1 MDNKFKT
8 FFPNTKIYMLIIG
21 ALIAAL
27 FLLGNIYEGF
37 TGLVVFGF
45 LVYYNLK
52 NSRLRNDEWS
62 RFVEDLSENLD
73 MAGRNTLSKIPMPLV
88 IVNNEGQILWT
99 NSNFAQLASKNTYGK
114 DITTIIPDFN
124 VQKVLE
130 KHITM
135 FEKVPFEGEIY
146 NIMISPIEIK
156 SDKQGKKYILMLY
169 FINKTDYYTIY
180 EMYNDNK
187 QIVALIEVDNYDEV
201 IKSTED
207 ASRPVMVA
215 EIDKR
220 INSFASSY
228 QGLIRKY
235 DDNKYI
241 MIFENKYLDQIVE
254 KKFDILDNLREIDIG
269 NKIPVTLSIGIGK
282 NADTIQN
289 LHQYAIAA
297 KDLALGR
304 GGDQAVIKD
313 GDRLSF
319 YGGKSKE
326 VEKRTKVK
334 ARVIAHAISE
344 LIIQSKDVI
353 IMGHDSPDIDS
364 IGAAIG
370 ICSGCRQKGKNAYIL
385 LNKVDSSVEKIVEK
399 LKLSNVH
406 QGIFINSD
414 TALATAEKNTL
425 LVIVDVHRKSFVE
438 LPTLLDKVSNIVIID
453 HHRKSVDFIDNAT
466 ITYIEPYASSTSE
479 LVTEILQYLVERP
492 KLDELEAQAL
502 MAGIYVDTKNFIFKT
517 GVRTFEAAGY
527 LKRQG
532 ADLIEVRK
540 LFADDFETYR
550 ERERLVLN
558 AEIKNGIAIASQNV
572 PVKNNLIVPQA
583 ADELLKINGVEA
595 SFVLAS
601 SGDEVIVSGRS
612 LGDINVQ
619 LILESLGGGGHITIA
634 GARLSNVT
642 IEEAKLKLYEA
653 INNYLKEE

>member
-21 ALIAAL
+21 ALIAVL
-27 FLLGNIYEGF
+27 FLLGNIYEGLI
-37 TGLVVFGF
+37 GLAIFGF

-52 NSRLRNDEWS
+52 NSRLRSDEWS

-73 MAGRNTLSKIPMPLV
+73 TAGRNTLSKIPMPLV

-99 NSNFAQLASKNTYGK
+99 NNNFAQLASKNTYGK
-114 DITTIIPDFN
+114 DITTIISDFN

-130 KHITM
+130 KHISM
-135 FEKVPFEGEIY
+135 FEKVPFENEIY
-146 NIMISPIEIK
+146 NVMISPIEIK

-207 ASRPVMVA
+207 PSRPVLVA

-220 INSFASSY
+220 INSFANSY

-241 MIFENKYLDQIVE
+241 MIFENKYLNQIVE

-344 LIIQSKDVI
+344 LIIQSKDII

-399 LKLSNVH
+399 LRLSNVH
-406 QGIFINSD
+406 QGIFINSA

-438 LPTLLDKVSNIVIID
+438 LPELLDKVSNIVIID

-466 ITYIEPYASSTSE
+466 ITYIEPYASSTCE

-540 LFADDFETYR
+540 LFADDFKTYQ
-550 ERERLVLN
+550 ERARLVLN
-558 AEIKNGIAIASQNV
+558 AEIKNGIAIACQNTL
-572 PVKNNLIVPQA
+572 VKNSLIVPQA
-583 ADELLKINGVEA
+583 ADELLKIDGVEA
-595 SFVLAS
+595 SFVLAAS
-601 SGDEVIVSGRS
+601 EDEVIVSGRS

-634 GARLSNVT
+634 GARLANVS
-642 IEEAKLKLYEA
+642 IEEAKQKLYEA

>member
-8 FFPNTKIYMLIIG
+8 FFPNTKLYMLIIG
-21 ALIAAL
+21 ILIATL
-27 FLLGNIYEGF
+27 FLLGNIYEGLI
-37 TGLVVFGF
+37 GLVIFGF

-52 NSRLRNDEWS
+52 NSRLRSDEWS

-73 MAGRNTLSKIPMPLV
+73 VAGRNTLSQIPMPLV
-88 IVNNEGQILWT
+88 IVNNEGKILWM
-99 NSNFAQLASKNTYGK
+99 NSNFVQLVSKNTYGK
-114 DITTIIPDFN
+114 DITTIIKDFN
-124 VQKVLE
+124 VKKVLE
-130 KHITM
+130 KHITL
-135 FEKVPFEGEIY
+135 FEKVPFENEIY
-146 NIMISPIEIK
+146 NVMISPIEVK
-156 SDKQGKKYILMLY
+156 SDKQGKKYILILY

-180 EMYNDNK
+180 EMYNENK

-207 ASRPVMVA
+207 AVRPVLIA

-220 INSFASSY
+220 INSFANSY

-241 MIFENKYLDQIVE
+241 MIFENKYLNQIVE
-254 KKFDILDNLREIDIG
+254 KKFDVLDNLREIDVG

-334 ARVIAHAISE
+334 ARVMAHAISE
-344 LIIQSKDVI
+344 LIMQSKDVI
-353 IMGHDSPDIDS
+353 IMGHDYPDIDS
-364 IGAAIG
+364 IGAAVG

-385 LNKVDSSVEKIVEK
+385 LNRIDSSVEKIVEK
-399 LKLSNVH
+399 FKLSNVH

-414 TALATAEKNTL
+414 TALATVEKNTL

-438 LPTLLDKVSNIVIID
+438 LPELLDRVSNIVIID

-466 ITYIEPYASSTSE
+466 ITYIEPYASSTCE
-479 LVTEILQYLVERP
+479 LVTEILQYLVEKPR
-492 KLDELEAQAL
+492 LDELEAQTL

-540 LFADDFETYR
+540 LFADDFKTYQ

-558 AEIKNGIAIASQNV
+558 AEIKNGIAIASQTD

-583 ADELLKINGVEA
+583 ADELLKIDGVEA
-595 SFVLAS
+595 SFVLAA

-634 GARLSNVT
+634 GARLSNVN
-642 IEEAKLKLYEA
+642 IEEAKQKLYEA

>member
-1 MDNKFKT
+1 MDNKFKI
-8 FFPNTKIYMLIIG
+8 FFPNTKLYMLIIG
-21 ALIAAL
+21 ILIASL
-27 FLLGNIYEGF
+27 FLLGNIYEGLI
-37 TGLVVFGF
+37 GLVIFGF

-52 NSRLRNDEWS
+52 NSRLRSDEWS

-73 MAGRNTLSKIPMPLV
+73 VAGRNTLSQIPMPLV
-88 IVNNEGQILWT
+88 IVNNEGKILWM
-99 NSNFAQLASKNTYGK
+99 NSNFVQLASKNTYGK
-114 DITTIIPDFN
+114 DITTIIKDFN

-130 KHITM
+130 KHITL
-135 FEKVPFEGEIY
+135 FEKVPFENEIY
-146 NIMISPIEIK
+146 NVLISPIEVK
-156 SDKQGKKYILMLY
+156 SDKQGKKYILILY

-207 ASRPVMVA
+207 AVRPVLIA

-220 INSFASSY
+220 INSFANSY

-241 MIFENKYLDQIVE
+241 MIFENKYLNQIVE
-254 KKFDILDNLREIDIG
+254 KKFDILDNLREIDVG

-334 ARVIAHAISE
+334 ARVMAHAISE
-344 LIIQSKDVI
+344 LIMQSKDVI
-353 IMGHDSPDIDS
+353 IMGHDYPDIDS
-364 IGAAIG
+364 IGAAVG

-385 LNKVDSSVEKIVEK
+385 LNRIDSSVEKIVEK
-399 LKLSNVH
+399 FKLSNVH
-406 QGIFINSD
+406 QGIFINPD
-414 TALATAEKNTL
+414 TALATVEKNTL

-438 LPTLLDKVSNIVIID
+438 LPELLDRVSNIVIID

-466 ITYIEPYASSTSE
+466 ITYIEPYASSTCE
-479 LVTEILQYLVERP
+479 LVTEILQYLVEKPR
-492 KLDELEAQAL
+492 LDELEAQTL

-540 LFADDFETYR
+540 LFADDFKTYQ

-558 AEIKNGIAIASQNV
+558 AEIKNGIAIASQTD

-583 ADELLKINGVEA
+583 ADELLKIDGVEA
-595 SFVLAS
+595 SFVLAA

-642 IEEAKLKLYEA
+642 IEEAKQKLYEA

>member
-8 FFPNTKIYMLIIG
+8 FFPNTKLYMLIIG
-21 ALIAAL
+21 ILIASL
-27 FLLGNIYEGF
+27 FLLGNIYEGLI
-37 TGLVVFGF
+37 GLVIFGF

-52 NSRLRNDEWS
+52 ISRLRSDEWS

-73 MAGRNTLSKIPMPLV
+73 VAGRNTLSKIPMPLV
-88 IVNNEGQILWT
+88 IVNNEGKILWT
-99 NSNFAQLASKNTYGK
+99 NSNFVQLASKNTYGK
-114 DITTIIPDFN
+114 DITTIIKDFN

-135 FEKVPFEGEIY
+135 FEKVPFENEIY
-146 NIMISPIEIK
+146 NVMISPIEVK
-156 SDKQGKKYILMLY
+156 SDKQGKKYILILY

-201 IKSTED
+201 IKNTED
-207 ASRPVMVA
+207 AVRPVLIA

-220 INSFASSY
+220 INSFANLY

-241 MIFENKYLDQIVE
+241 MIFENKYLNQIVE

-364 IGAAIG
+364 IGAAVG
-370 ICSGCRQKGKNAYIL
+370 ICSGCRQKGKKAYIL
-385 LNKVDSSVEKIVEK
+385 LNKIDSSVEKIVEK
-399 LKLSNVH
+399 FKLSNVH
-406 QGIFINSD
+406 QGIFINPD

-438 LPTLLDKVSNIVIID
+438 LPELLDRVSNIVIID
-453 HHRKSVDFIDNAT
+453 HHRKSIDFIDNAT
-466 ITYIEPYASSTSE
+466 ITYIEPYASSTCE
-479 LVTEILQYLVERP
+479 LVTEILQYLVEKP
-492 KLDELEAQAL
+492 KLDELEAQTL

-540 LFADDFETYR
+540 LFADDFKTYQ

-558 AEIKNGIAIASQNV
+558 AQIKNGIAIASQTD

-583 ADELLKINGVEA
+583 ADELLKIDGVEA
-595 SFVLAS
+595 SFVLAA

-634 GARLSNVT
+634 GAKLSNVT
-642 IEEAKLKLYEA
+642 VEEAKQKLYEA

>member
-1 MDNKFKT
+1 MDNKFKI
-8 FFPNTKIYMLIIG
+8 FFPNTKLYMLIIG
-21 ALIAAL
+21 ILIASL

-37 TGLVVFGF
+37 IGLVVFGF

-52 NSRLRNDEWS
+52 NSRLRSDEWS

-73 MAGRNTLSKIPMPLV
+73 VAGRNTLSQIPMPLV
-88 IVNNEGQILWT
+88 IVNNEGKILWM
-99 NSNFAQLASKNTYGK
+99 NSNFVQLASKNTYGK
-114 DITTIIPDFN
+114 DITTIIKDFN

-130 KHITM
+130 KHITL
-135 FEKVPFEGEIY
+135 FEKVPFENEIY
-146 NIMISPIEIK
+146 NVLISPIEVK
-156 SDKQGKKYILMLY
+156 SDKQGKKYILILY

-207 ASRPVMVA
+207 AVRPVLIA

-220 INSFASSY
+220 INSFANSY

-241 MIFENKYLDQIVE
+241 MIFENKYLNQIVE
-254 KKFDILDNLREIDIG
+254 KKFDILDNLREIDVG

-334 ARVIAHAISE
+334 ARVMAHAISE
-344 LIIQSKDVI
+344 LIMQSKDVI
-353 IMGHDSPDIDS
+353 IMGHDYPDIDS
-364 IGAAIG
+364 IGAAVG

-385 LNKVDSSVEKIVEK
+385 LNRIDSSVEKIVEK
-399 LKLSNVH
+399 FKLSNVH
-406 QGIFINSD
+406 QGIFINPD
-414 TALATAEKNTL
+414 TALATVEKNTL

-438 LPTLLDKVSNIVIID
+438 LPELLDRVSNIVIID

-466 ITYIEPYASSTSE
+466 ITYIEPYASSTCE
-479 LVTEILQYLVERP
+479 LVTEILQYLVEKPR
-492 KLDELEAQAL
+492 LDELEAQTL

-540 LFADDFETYR
+540 LFADDFKTYQ

-558 AEIKNGIAIASQNV
+558 AEIKNGIAIASQTD

-583 ADELLKINGVEA
+583 ADELLKIDGVEA
-595 SFVLAS
+595 SFVLAA

-642 IEEAKLKLYEA
+642 IEEAKQKLYEA

>member
-1 MDNKFKT
+1 MDNKFKI
-8 FFPNTKIYMLIIG
+8 FFPNTKLYMLIIG
-21 ALIAAL
+21 ILIASL
-27 FLLGNIYEGF
+27 FLLGNIYEGLI
-37 TGLVVFGF
+37 GLVIFGF

-52 NSRLRNDEWS
+52 NSRLRSDEWS

-73 MAGRNTLSKIPMPLV
+73 VAGRNTLSQIPMPLV
-88 IVNNEGQILWT
+88 IVNNEGKILWM
-99 NSNFAQLASKNTYGK
+99 NSNFVQLASKNTYGK
-114 DITTIIPDFN
+114 DITTIIKDFN

-130 KHITM
+130 KHITL
-135 FEKVPFEGEIY
+135 FEKVPFENEIY
-146 NIMISPIEIK
+146 NVLISPIEVK
-156 SDKQGKKYILMLY
+156 SDKQGKKYILILY

-207 ASRPVMVA
+207 AVRPVLIA

-220 INSFASSY
+220 INSFANSY

-241 MIFENKYLDQIVE
+241 MIFENKYLNQIVE
-254 KKFDILDNLREIDIG
+254 KKFDILDNLREIDVG

-334 ARVIAHAISE
+334 ARVMAHAISE
-344 LIIQSKDVI
+344 LIMQSKDVI
-353 IMGHDSPDIDS
+353 IMGHDYPDIDS
-364 IGAAIG
+364 IGAAVG

-385 LNKVDSSVEKIVEK
+385 LNRIDSSVEKIVEK
-399 LKLSNVH
+399 FKLSNVH
-406 QGIFINSD
+406 QGIFINPD
-414 TALATAEKNTL
+414 TALATVEKNTL

-438 LPTLLDKVSNIVIID
+438 LPELLDRVSNIVIID

-466 ITYIEPYASSTSE
+466 ITYIEPYASSTCE
-479 LVTEILQYLVERP
+479 LVTEILQYLVEKPR
-492 KLDELEAQAL
+492 LDELEAQTL

-540 LFADDFETYR
+540 LFADDFKTYQ

-558 AEIKNGIAIASQNV
+558 AEIKNGIAIASQTD

-583 ADELLKINGVEA
+583 ADELLKIDGVEA
-595 SFVLAS
+595 SFVLAA

-634 GARLSNVT
+634 GARLSNVN
-642 IEEAKLKLYEA
+642 IEEAKQKLYEA